1 MKDEPIRQAILS
13 RFVLRPRMLDLV
25 RYLRHQGYITTIP
38 SDQTDWLDRLDSAFH
53 LFQLFNKVYSSYHLG
68 KGKRDPSVFDDV
80 LSDLDYFPPQ
90 VLFVDDDP
98 HNVERAHS
106 RGLKAVLFLNEDQCM
121 DDLEATLGHPI
132 MEG

>member
-1 MKDEPIRQAILS
+1 M
-13 RFVLRPRMLDLV
+13 
-25 RYLRHQGYITTIP
+25 
-38 SDQTDWLDRLDSAFH
+38 
-53 LFQLFNKVYSSYHLG
+53 FNKVYSSYHLA

-80 LSDLDYFPPQ
+80 VSDLDCFPPQ

-98 HNVERAHS
+98 DNVKRARW

-132 MEG
+132 MER